1 MIHEAESSRRHQ
13 GVGSRADHEK
23 EKGNIF
29 LCNKKG
35 SDKDG
40 SLLHR

>member
-1 MIHEAESSRRHQ
+1 MGFR
-13 GVGSRADHEK
+13 VDYEK

-29 LCNKKG
+29 FCNKKG

-40 SLLHR
+40 SLLYR